1 MTYAVYID
9 KDNHWIIKV
18 RHTINVGGC
27 DCSSCRATS
36 LSQYLQNTRKDAVDR
51 IRESPITHF
60 YPEIPVDAIVFFEI
74 MYGRLVP
81 ACYDP
86 VARKWSSRTAYLA
99 KYELVRSFP

>member
-1 MTYAVYID
+1 MTYAVYND
-9 KDNHWIIKV
+9 KDNHWTIKV

-36 LSQYLQNTRKDAVDR
+36 LNQYLQNTRKQPGQFAVDR
-51 IRESPITHF
+51 ITHF

-86 VARKWSSRTAYLA
+86 LTRKWSSRTAYLA
-99 KYELVRSFP
+99 KYEFVRSFP